1 MINSYVDSKQLAK
14 KDSNKESR
22 YLSTA
27 SKNMKQ
33 EKQEKQEKQQKW
45 RIRDSSKKP
54 PRPSSYKVAIKV

>member
-1 MINSYVDSKQLAK
+1 MINSYVGSKQLVR

-27 SKNMKQ
+27 SKNM
-33 EKQEKQEKQQKW
+33 KQEKQQKW

>member
-1 MINSYVDSKQLAK
+1 MINSYVGSKQLVR

-27 SKNMKQ
+27 SKNM
-33 EKQEKQEKQQKW
+33 KQEKQEKQQKW